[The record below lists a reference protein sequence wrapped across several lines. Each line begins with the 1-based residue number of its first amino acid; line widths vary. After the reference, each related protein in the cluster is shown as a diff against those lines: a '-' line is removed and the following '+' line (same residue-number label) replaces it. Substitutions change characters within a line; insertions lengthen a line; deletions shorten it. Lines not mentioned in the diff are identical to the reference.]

1 MRPPRGSLFVR
12 ILFACGAFALLAA
25 FALATP
31 SARAVLQSKSNP
43 DSIDKKDADAET
55 ELQKAISNSGNDRAA
70 LVRNLKAYLLSFPDA
85 PRKASVFRALVEA
98 CEQLHDAACAT
109 EYAERL
115 IAIHPDDSEMM
126 LLAVHLLEMQGDD
139 ASLTRAAGYVGRVL
153 DRVEKTPPEERPARS
168 SIAEWQDRQDQLRAL
183 LYYLRGDIE
192 KKQRTYDT
200 SVKDLET
207 SYAIRANAAAAELLG
222 EIAEMH
228 NDSASAIDE
237 YTLAFVLPE
246 SSPAGKVD
254 RREVRMKLGNVW
266 KKVYGT
272 ENGLGAQILSI
283 YDGLAAPPANANPA
297 VRNKDAKD
305 AFAFVLRRP
314 DGTSLP
320 MAPYRGKVV
329 VLNFW
334 ATWCGPC
341 RELEPAFNQV
351 AKNFVE
357 ESDVAFF
364 AVNTDE
370 DETLVGPFL
379 AREHWEVPVVFAD
392 GLDTFLNVSTLPT
405 VLILDHSGKMVY
417 RVGGFSENFPA
428 TLTAAVRAALNSGK

>member
-1 MRPPRGSLFVR
+1 VSAAALA
-12 ILFACGAFALLAA
+12 LLLAFAAILAPP
-25 FALATP
+25 ALHAAP
-31 SARAVLQSKSNP
+31 QSKGTANAPTKS
-43 DSIDKKDADAET
+43 DADAEI

-98 CEQLHDAACAT
+98 CQQLHDTHCAT

-126 LLAVHLLEMQGDD
+126 LLAVNLLEQQGDD

-153 DRVEKTPPEERPARS
+153 DRVEKTQAEERPERS
-168 SIAEWQDRQDQLRAL
+168 SLAEWQDRQAQLRAL
-183 LYYLRGDIE
+183 LYFLRGEIE
-192 KKQRTYDT
+192 KKQSSYEAST
-200 SVKDLET
+200 KDLEN

-222 EIAEMH
+222 EIAEMRG
-228 NDSASAIDE
+228 DSAGAIDE

-254 RREVRMKLGNVW
+254 RRDVRMKLGNVW
-266 KKVYGT
+266 KKEYGT
-272 ENGLGAQILSI
+272 ENGLGAQILAA

-305 AFAFVLRRP
+305 LFAFVLRRP
-314 DGTSLP
+314 DGTSQP
-320 MAPYRGKVV
+320 MAAYRGKVV
-329 VLNFW
+329 ALSFW

-341 RELEPAFNQV
+341 RELEPVFNLV
-351 AKNFVE
+351 AKNFAS

-370 DETLVGPFL
+370 DETRVQPFL
-379 AREHWEVPVVFAD
+379 TRERWDVPVVFAD
-392 GLDTFLNVSTLPT
+392 GLDAFLNVSTLPT
-405 VLILDHSGKMVY
+405 VVILDHSGKIVY

-428 TLTAAVRAALNSGK
+428 TLTAAVRAALSSGTK